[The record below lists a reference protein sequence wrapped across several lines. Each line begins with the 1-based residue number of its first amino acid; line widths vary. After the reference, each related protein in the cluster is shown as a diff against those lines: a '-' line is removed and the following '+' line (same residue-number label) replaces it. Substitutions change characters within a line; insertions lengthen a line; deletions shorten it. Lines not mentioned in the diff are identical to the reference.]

1 MPRTD
6 RIAALAQHSGARARR
21 SRALPSLRALAVL
34 AGVAAAVFVPAFGV
48 AEAQA
53 QGAAGAA
60 GSVANDY
67 PTEVRADYVFGCMA
81 VNGQTQLA
89 LQRCSCSVDV
99 VASILPYEK
108 YEKAQTI
115 LMMRQGVGQT
125 ANTFRS
131 TPMFDDMVADL
142 RRAQAEAEMRCFP

>member
-1 MPRTD
+1 MRVSD
-6 RIAALAQHSGARARR
+6 RMIRSMRLLALGAGLTAATAGA
-21 SRALPSLRALAVL
+21 
-34 AGVAAAVFVPAFGV
+34 AF
-48 AEAQA
+48 A
-53 QGAAGAA
+53 QGAAGGAA
-60 GSVANDY
+60 SANDY
-67 PTEVRADYVFGCMA
+67 PTDVRADYVFGCMA
-81 VNGQTQLA
+81 VNGETRDA
-89 LQRCSCSVDV
+89 LSRCSCSVDV

-108 YEKAQTI
+108 YERAQTI